1 MSKYLL
7 LRNNK
12 QAGPYTLDEIR
23 AMALKAYDLVWVEGK
38 SAAWRYPGEI
48 EELKSFAPPV
58 EEQPFDRFFKKPV
71 QEDQS
76 TTQNKQ
82 NAVNTTKQ
90 PTVEVEKSRYAPV
103 ASEQTTNAPNKGVY
117 INLPAESKSTEE
129 RDQHDYSEKKQ
140 QPVRE
145 KAIPREPV
153 VSKEPV
159 QKSFSQSIPASGVEA
174 IGAEEN
180 FASPTD
186 QLKKLYAQK
195 EARQRKAQG
204 SNFKQVLKPVGI
216 GFGLIALL
224 AAGIFIGL
232 SISNR
237 GLNSTKNNSA
247 KDQNGVLEQQSSYPT
262 RTIPAKSSTT
272 LQSDPKT
279 AENSISTI
287 DPGAN
292 IPDEKALEEKRKLKA
307 AKKRIADSINA
318 LKAAPVKPDSTA
330 FMAERDA
337 VKKPAETNNQSESIK
352 NNIEDY
358 VSLSASKFNVGTF
371 GGISDLQLTVS
382 NTSPF
387 ALDLV
392 VVEVQYIQ
400 SNKKIFKTENLY
412 YHGVAPGAAIMQ
424 EAPKSPRGVKVKY
437 RITIISS
444 KSIGISYSE
453 L

>member
-71 QEDQS
+71 QEEQS
-76 TTQNKQ
+76 TTSNKQ
-82 NAVNTTKQ
+82 STVNTTKQ

-103 ASEQTTNAPNKGVY
+103 ASEQTASAPNKGVY

-129 RDQHDYSEKKQ
+129 KDQYDY
-140 QPVRE
+140 RE

-153 VSKEPV
+153 INKETV

-174 IGAEEN
+174 IGTEEN
-180 FASPTD
+180 FGTPTD

-195 EARQRKAQG
+195 EARQKKAQG
-204 SNFKQVLKPVGI
+204 PNFKHLLKPVGI

-232 SISNR
+232 SINNR

-247 KDQNGVLEQQSSYPT
+247 KDQNGVLEQQSSYPA
-262 RTIPAKSSTT
+262 RTVTTKSSAPQT
-272 LQSDPKT
+272 DPKT
-279 AENSISTI
+279 TENSISTI

-292 IPDEKALEEKRKLKA
+292 IPDENALEEKRKLRA
-307 AKKRIADSINA
+307 AKKRMADSINA

-330 FMAERDA
+330 FMAERDV
-337 VKKPAETNNQSESIK
+337 VKKPAETNNQNESIK
-352 NNIEDY
+352 SNIEDY

-412 YHGVAPGAAIMQ
+412 YHGVAAGAAIMQ